1 MSYHCH
7 IILDFRMVS
16 VFPALRGETGH
27 VMLRRNALIEEV
39 LLEEIAREA
48 MVCAVYVS
56 IKIKCYLWR
65 IVRMS
70 VRLPYIY
77 VILKYFGYFI

>member
-1 MSYHCH
+1 
-7 IILDFRMVS
+7 MVS
-16 VFPALRGETGH
+16 VFPALRGEMGH
-27 VMLRRNALIEEV
+27 VMLRRNALTEEV

-56 IKIKCYLWR
+56 IKIKYYLWR

-70 VRLPYIY
+70 VRLAY
-77 VILKYFGYFI
+77 KYFILSYFRYFI